1 MNIEVSNLTKRYR
14 NHNVLDGLSFEMKGP
29 AIVGLL
35 GHNGAGKTS
44 FLNILSGLVAPS
56 EGSIS
61 IDGQSVFDHGEL
73 MKNICVIGETGNF
86 PAHVTVAQVMKLNQ
100 YFYPN
105 WNNELA
111 EELLVQFSL
120 NKKMKVKTMSKGM
133 VSALGIIT
141 GIASEAPVT
150 IFDEPYIGMDAAG
163 RHLFYD
169 LLIEQFSMNPRLIIL
184 STHLVDEASE
194 LFEDVYIMH
203 EGRLILKQSYEELQS
218 RVFRVKGK
226 LEDVERYIVGQQVL
240 HRSQFMNEHIAVI
253 MSDGNEQ
260 PHSGL
265 KREAVKLQELLILL
279 SKNQRKE
286 QIR

>member
-1 MNIEVSNLTKRYR
+1 MHIEVNKLTKQYR
-14 NHNVLDGLSFEMKGP
+14 NHNVLDELNFEIKGP

-44 FLNILSGLVAPS
+44 FLNIFSGLVAPS

-61 IDGQSVFDHGEL
+61 INGQSVFDNGEL
-73 MKNICVIGETGNF
+73 MKSICIIGETGNF

-141 GIASEAPVT
+141 GIASEAPIT

-169 LLIEQFSMNPRLIIL
+169 LLIEQFSITPRLIIL
-184 STHLVDEASE
+184 STHLIDEASE

-203 EGRLILKQSYEELQS
+203 EGKLILQQSYEELQS
-218 RVFRVKGK
+218 SVFKVKGT
-226 LEDVERYIVGQQVL
+226 LEDVERYIVGQQVI
-240 HRSQFMNEHIAVI
+240 HRSQFMKEHIAVI
-253 MSDGNEQ
+253 MSDGNE
-260 PHSGL
+260 PLHTGL

-286 QIR
+286 RVQ

>member
-1 MNIEVSNLTKRYR
+1 MNIKVANLKKRYR
-14 NHNVLDGLSFEMKGP
+14 NHNVLDDLSFEMKGP

-56 EGSIS
+56 EGGIS

-73 MKNICVIGETGNF
+73 MRNICIIGETGNF

-120 NKKMKVKTMSKGM
+120 KKKMKVKTMSKGM

-141 GIASEAPVT
+141 GLASEAPIT

-163 RHLFYD
+163 RQLFYN
-169 LLIEQFSMNPRLIIL
+169 LLIEEFSSNPRLIIL

-203 EGRLILKQSYEELQS
+203 EGKLILQQSYEELQS
-218 RVFRVKGK
+218 KVFKVKGT
-226 LEDVERYIVGQQVL
+226 LEEVERYIAGQQVI
-240 HRSQFMNEHIAVI
+240 HRSQFMKEHIAVI

-260 PHSGL
+260 PQAGL

-286 QIR
+286 QIQ